1 MNYTD
6 FDEPIT
12 DDEDF
17 LELMQLFLD
26 DEEEPLVS
34 KNIRKRPDYFN
45 ILSEKEFVERFRLT
59 KEGALEVL
67 EKISDHIARKTERNH
82 AVTPI
87 TMLLVTLRFYAT
99 GSMLIVVGDFCGIDK
114 STASRIVAQVSM
126 AIARLYKQYI
136 KMPDTDDEKNY
147 SKSRFYAISRFPSCI
162 GAIDCTHV
170 KILSPGGDNAEI
182 YRNRK
187 QFFSFNVQAV
197 CDADLRFINIVARW
211 QGSAHDSTIFNN
223 SRLRARLEQNEFD
236 GCVIVGD
243 SGYAVKPYLLTPLS
257 NPHTREENLYNE
269 SQIRTRNVIERCFG
283 IWKRR
288 FPVLAFGMRVRLDR
302 IQPIIVATAVLH
314 NIARMRNIPDPEYNP
329 DVEEAVHYLEN
340 VNNNNY
346 AVGDEARIGPN
357 NRARH
362 ALINNYF
369 RNLLLQ

>member
-114 STASRIVAQVSM
+114 STASRIVAQ
-126 AIARLYKQYI
+126 
-136 KMPDTDDEKNY
+136 
-147 SKSRFYAISRFPSCI
+147 
-162 GAIDCTHV
+162 
-170 KILSPGGDNAEI
+170 
-182 YRNRK
+182 
-187 QFFSFNVQAV
+187 
-197 CDADLRFINIVARW
+197 
-211 QGSAHDSTIFNN
+211 
-223 SRLRARLEQNEFD
+223 
-236 GCVIVGD
+236 
-243 SGYAVKPYLLTPLS
+243 
-257 NPHTREENLYNE
+257 
-269 SQIRTRNVIERCFG
+269 RCFG

-357 NRARH
+357 NPKVFCYYHIHENTH
-362 ALINNYF
+362 ALFLNSVNFWEIYYHKHKI
-369 RNLLLQ
+369 